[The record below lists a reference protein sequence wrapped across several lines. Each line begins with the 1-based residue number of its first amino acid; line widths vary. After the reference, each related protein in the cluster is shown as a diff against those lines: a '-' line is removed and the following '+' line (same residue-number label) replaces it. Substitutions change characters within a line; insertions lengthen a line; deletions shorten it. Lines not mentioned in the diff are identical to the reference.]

1 MKRLKDIT
9 HSKLICINLKDL
21 QIKQKNLVD
30 SKKNSN
36 YIVDNKCEQALKN
49 LDLDSWI
56 TLCNICSKVVQ
67 LNATQNGLDLSLLK
81 VYGWK
86 VNNSE
91 INKIN

>member
-36 YIVDNKCEQALKN
+36 DIVDNKCEQALKN
-49 LDLDSWI
+49 LDLDS
-56 TLCNICSKVVQ
+56 
-67 LNATQNGLDLSLLK
+67 
-81 VYGWK
+81 
-86 VNNSE
+86 
-91 INKIN
+91 